1 MNSVNFEAMS
11 DDELKHYFLS
21 NREDQTAFQ
30 AYLDRFNQ
38 RPKSLI
44 ASPNDPDFDEK
55 IQSAIEQK
63 LKVSESKQP
72 DRNRV
77 EQME

>member
-11 DDELKHYFLS
+11 DEELKGYFLA
-21 NREDQTAFQ
+21 NRKDEIAFQ

-44 ASPNDPDFDEK
+44 ASPNDPDFDAK
-55 IQSAIEQK
+55 IQSAIRQK
-63 LKVSESKQP
+63 LKVS
-72 DRNRV
+72 DNNRV
-77 EQME
+77 GHIE